1 MWFQMFGP
9 EVGFDVVFECFL
21 SFLLNG
27 EKMITISCVYKKF
40 EGRKVALFSS
50 ENISLRVAA

>member
-1 MWFQMFGP
+1 MFGP
-9 EVGFDVVFECFL
+9 EVGFDVVFECFF

-50 ENISLRVAA
+50 ENISLRVAG